1 MRFQHAKI
9 EAPLKKAFSR
19 TKMMIDRAV
28 MQIEAKDCWTTP
40 ETRVEWLR
48 MCGLWLWRDSD
59 TSTFKK
65 PPKILHFIVICLRRI
80 GRLSH
85 SHLRLLCQF
94 VTHSTLRLDHSHR
107 CPTSTGWTKEES
119 CVVFFFLRVH
129 INGVSCSR
137 HGQRT
142 QKSQLLRWDSITSQW
157 NWTLHKSITMT
168 NRRSLCLDS
177 FTNSMSLNKNRQK
190 RMRKMWKLH
199 SIGQNGKKRRGRV
212 GLGFRLTQSKKTT

>member
-1 MRFQHAKI
+1 MMTKRFQHAKI

-28 MQIEAKDCWTTP
+28 MQIEAKECWTTP

-119 CVVFFFLRVH
+119 CVVFFLPSSSH
-129 INGVSCSR
+129 
-137 HGQRT
+137 
-142 QKSQLLRWDSITSQW
+142 QW
-157 NWTLHKSITMT
+157 CVMFTTWPEDTRESTPPVRFNHITMK
-168 NRRSLCLDS
+168 
-177 FTNSMSLNKNRQK
+177 LN
-190 RMRKMWKLH
+190 
-199 SIGQNGKKRRGRV
+199 
-212 GLGFRLTQSKKTT
+212 TT